1 MRQFALAR
9 PGGAGYPSGVSP
21 LAALLC
27 ALPLLS
33 TQAQEWSEFDRPYL
47 ETAVSLLERLPS
59 TREVWRFVSRERIP
73 LEVTD
78 NPAHVDDNV
87 LGAYD
92 MVERHIYIDEVVLVR
107 EAEGLV
113 DEGVTARTAAQ
124 VLAWKSL
131 PVIVHELTHGL
142 VHDEVRRLMGRAFI
156 FPSVE
161 DEQIAFYAGC
171 LSLFDMFDEKPDLW
185 SKERLLEMDETEG
198 RVLQAWLL
206 GPRALERMVV
216 LMYDERPSLLAD
228 DDKKLLAVAQRRVDS
243 TRERL
248 AAMRATQKA
257 AAAHGPEM
265 AGVSQ
270 RFLREL
276 PKALAYEE
284 RALAILTD
292 TRDLLS
298 DPAALARLRAH
309 YKKGLEERRA
319 RLEARRPAKP

>member
-1 MRQFALAR
+1 MGLSRAALA
-9 PGGAGYPSGVSP
+9 
-21 LAALLC
+21 LALALLPC
-27 ALPLLS
+27 VPA
-33 TQAQEWSEFDRPYL
+33 AAEEWAEFDRPYL
-47 ETAVSLLERLPS
+47 ETAVALLKRLPS
-59 TREVWRFVSRERIP
+59 TREVWRFTARERIA

-78 NPAHVDDNV
+78 NPAHVDDNT

-92 MVERHIYIDEVVLVR
+92 MVERHIYIDEVVLIR
-107 EAEGLV
+107 EAETLA
-113 DEGVTARTAAQ
+113 DAGVSARTTAE

-131 PVIVHELTHGL
+131 PVVVHELTHGL
-142 VHDEVRRLMGRAFI
+142 VHDEVRRMMGRAFI
-156 FPSVE
+156 FPTLE

-171 LSLFDMFDEKPDLW
+171 LALFDMFDEKPDLW

-198 RVLQAWLL
+198 RVLQAWLI
-206 GPRALERMVV
+206 GPRALERLVA
-216 LMYDERPSLLAD
+216 LLYEGRPSLLED
-228 DDKKLLAVAQRRVDS
+228 DDKELLAVAQRRVDA

-248 AAMRATQKA
+248 AAMRSTQRA
-257 AAAHGPEM
+257 VAEHGPEM

-292 TRDLLS
+292 TRDILS

-319 RLEARRPAKP
+319 RLESRRPAKT

>member
-1 MRQFALAR
+1 MAR
-9 PGGAGYPSGVSP
+9 LPGAGYPRGMG
-21 LAALLC
+21 
-27 ALPLLS
+27 LLS
-33 TQAQEWSEFDRPYL
+33 PALALALSLFPLSPASAEEWAEFDRPYL
-47 ETAVSLLERLPS
+47 KTAVDLLKRLPS
-59 TREVWRFVSRERIP
+59 TREVWRFVARERIP

-78 NPAHVDDNV
+78 NPAHVDDNT

-92 MVERHIYIDEVVLVR
+92 MVERHIYIDEVVLIR
-107 EAEGLV
+107 EAEKLV
-113 DEGVTARTAAQ
+113 DQGVSAPTAAQ

-131 PVIVHELTHGL
+131 PVVVHELTHGM

-171 LSLFDMFDEKPDLW
+171 LALFDMFDEKPDLW
-185 SKERLLEMDETEG
+185 AEERLLEMDETEG

-206 GPRALERMVV
+206 GPRALERLVSA
-216 LMYDERPSLLAD
+216 MYDERPSLLAD
-228 DDKKLLAVAQRRVDS
+228 DDKELLAVAQRRVDS

-248 AAMRATQKA
+248 AAMRATQRA

-270 RFLREL
+270 RTLREL
-276 PKALAYEE
+276 SQALKYEE

-298 DPAALARLRAH
+298 DRAALARLRAH

-319 RLEARRPAKP
+319 RLEARRPAKT